1 MNGRAPTTAVLE
13 PTPVGRAVVQRLELA
28 ALDRV
33 NERPFDVNERR
44 TAANASSTDT
54 PTERNP
60 QAAFAQIL
68 CSSHR
73 REFGVGSPL
82 LLAAGGH

>member
-1 MNGRAPTTAVLE
+1 VRWIHADVRVNGRAPTTAVLE

-44 TAANASSTDT
+44 TAADRS
-54 PTERNP
+54 
-60 QAAFAQIL
+60 
-68 CSSHR
+68 CS
-73 REFGVGSPL
+73 VY
-82 LLAAGGH
+82 